1 MRENRY
7 NKYSKTLTFR
17 PATKFAEKVTVKTGD
32 LTRVHDNNRPFSR
45 RPTACLLSGL
55 ERGGGV
61 NRETDTTENITF
73 PQTTYAGGKLQEI
86 SEIGRNFEMT
96 CQEGGRKIKVFFC

>member
-1 MRENRY
+1 MINEGKPTK
-7 NKYSKTLTFR
+7 KYSKTLTFR
-17 PATKFAEKVTVKTGD
+17 PVTNCAEKVAVKTGG
-32 LTRVHDNNRPFSR
+32 LTRVHDNNRPFSG

-55 ERGGGV
+55 ERGGV

-86 SEIGRNFEMT
+86 
-96 CQEGGRKIKVFFC
+96 RKLVVTLR